1 MGHIEDIE
9 ESKMPSSNT
18 APAIMFGLTVVFLV
32 FGVIGGWMY
41 YAPLD
46 SSSVAIGSVSAGSA
60 KKTVEH
66 LDGGIIKKIYV
77 KDGDSVEKGDILIE
91 LEDIQLKE
99 TLNSLESQYQDA
111 LALLNR
117 LEAQRD
123 NRDSIEFSK
132 DIKDKT
138 LIDTQNSIFYTT
150 KKSLRDEDIITQKRI
165 VQIKKQIK
173 SLEALIDSRER
184 RLFIVQKEKREQR
197 ELFDEQLVDKIRL
210 QELEKEESDIEGE
223 IASKLADIAR
233 LREQISELKTQ
244 QLLRKKQFKEEVLEN
259 IVQTKIKIEDLKSR
273 IVSTKDKLE
282 RTKILAPT
290 SGIIVGLKKH
300 TVGGVIGRGEE
311 ILEIVPKDS
320 KLIVLARVKT
330 TDIDRVKI
338 GQYAD
343 LMFPAFNMRKVHII
357 EGKVIGVSADIFE
370 DKATREQYYEAKI
383 ELTKNGED
391 ELERNGFI
399 LISGMP
405 ATVMIKLER
414 RTTLEYLI
422 KPFKDMVI
430 KGFNEE

>member
-391 ELERNGFI
+391 ELKRNGFI

>member
-320 KLIVLARVKT
+320 KLLVLARVNT

-343 LMFPAFNMRKVHII
+343 LMFPAFNMRIVHII

-391 ELERNGFI
+391 ELKRNGFI